1 MPGFEDLHLTGAAV
15 AALDTLGWDAAD
27 QSARESAPT
36 AARGHNLV
44 IVTPHA
50 PASAAPALA
59 GLLGRLGGGLGGRA
73 LLLAPAAELEEW
85 GALANILS
93 REMPLRIQ
101 TAHGEVRAL
110 RRLRAR
116 ELDLLIVAPETALA
130 LVSRSALK
138 LDEITAVFLAWPE
151 SLGGDDV
158 LTPLMQDLPKD
169 AQRIVCTGVPD
180 EPTGLVERYA
190 RKAMTVGAPA
200 VESAPPAPAGPVRTV
215 SVPWARRAQALAS
228 IVELLD
234 PESLVVWATDRSH
247 AADIAAAIPL
257 GDPSITFTTGDA
269 PKAALIVAFDP
280 PSPARLRQLLSAG
293 DVVLLVPAT
302 ADAYVARV
310 AAPRRPLRLPGLFET
325 VTREAG
331 ARRATIVR
339 AIEAHRPERAL
350 LTLAPLFERY
360 DPAEVAASLFD
371 LWVGSAA
378 LAATP
383 AAPAAAEA
391 PASSRVFVTIGRNDN
406 ATANDFV
413 AILTKDV
420 RVERGSI
427 GRIELKDSFSL
438 VEVPGAE
445 AERIA
450 AALNGMTIR
459 NKRVTARVD
468 RGPARPAGRGGPPPR
483 GGAPR
488 GPRKPR

>member
-1 MPGFEDLHLTGAAV
+1 MRLWPRSTR
-15 AALDTLGWDAAD
+15 WDGTP
-27 QSARESAPT
+27 PT

-378 LAATP
+378 PAATP

-438 VEVPGAE
+438 VEVPGSE

>member
-1 MPGFEDLHLTGAAV
+1 VPGFEDLHLTSAA
-15 AALDTLGWDAAD
+15 ASALEMLGWDAAD
-27 QSARESAPT
+27 GLARESAPT

-44 IVTPHA
+44 LVTPHA
-50 PASAAPALA
+50 PTYAAPALA
-59 GLLGRLGGGLGGRA
+59 GLLGRLGGENGARA

-85 GALANILS
+85 GALANALS

-101 TAHGEVRAL
+101 TAQGEARAL

-116 ELDLLIVAPETALA
+116 ELDLLIVTPDTALA
-130 LVSRSALK
+130 LVGRSALK
-138 LDEITAVFLAWPE
+138 LDEIAAVFLAWPE

-158 LTPLMQDLPKD
+158 LIPLMQDLPKD
-169 AQRIVCTGVPD
+169 AQRIICTGVPD
-180 EPTGLVERYA
+180 EPAGLVERYA
-190 RKAMTVGAPA
+190 RKALTVGAPPA
-200 VESAPPAPAGPVRTV
+200 ESAPPAPAGPVRTV
-215 SVPWARRAQALAS
+215 SVAWARRAQALAQ
-228 IVELLD
+228 IVEQLD
-234 PESLVVWATDRSH
+234 PESLVVWAADRSH
-247 AADIAAAIPL
+247 AAAIAAAIPL
-257 GDPSITFTTGDA
+257 GDPSITLTTTDA

-280 PSPARLRQLLSAG
+280 PSAARLRQLLAAG

-310 AAPRRPLRLPGLFET
+310 AAPRRPLRLSGVVET
-325 VTREAG
+325 VTREAA
-331 ARRATIVR
+331 ARRATIAR
-339 AIEAHRPERAL
+339 AIEERRPETAL
-350 LTLAPLFERY
+350 LTLAPLFERH
-360 DPAEVAASLFD
+360 DPAEVAAALYD
-371 LWVGSAA
+371 LWVAKADPVSA
-378 LAATP
+378 P
-383 AAPAAAEA
+383 AAPAADAT
-391 PASSRVFVTIGRNDN
+391 PASSRVFVTIGRNDS

-420 RVERGSI
+420 RVERGAI

-438 VEVPGAE
+438 VEVPGSE

-468 RGPARPAGRGGPPPR
+468 RGPARPAGRGGPPAR